1 MLQGVSLRS
10 LYLAALLLVSPLSLA
25 QVSVEDAWIRE
36 VPPGSPAAAVFMVIT
51 NASDKAVRVMK
62 MTSPI
67 AKRVEWHD
75 MKHDNG
81 LMRMTQRKVIEL
93 PANGRVQ
100 LQPSASH
107 VMLLD
112 MEKAPAPGSQVPVI
126 LSLDN
131 GQQLTINPV
140 VRKTELQKKELRKPQ
155 HHHHH

>member
-1 MLQGVSLRS
+1 MLRAVSLRS
-10 LYLAALLLVSPLSLA
+10 FYVVILVLMSPLSFA

-51 NASDKAVRVMK
+51 NASNKAVRVTK

-112 MEKAPAPGSQVPVI
+112 MKRAPAPDSQVPVI
-126 LSLDN
+126 WSLDN
-131 GQQLTINPV
+131 GQQLTINAV
-140 VRKTELQKKELRKPQ
+140 VRKTDLRKPK
-155 HHHHH
+155 HHHH